1 MKIKDYLLLTGFGL
15 LTIINAV
22 KGQPSNNLESN
33 VNNSWTYVGKSK
45 HKSIPYE
52 EFMSADST
60 LMQGI
65 DNVALHSN
73 HTFVDPQGNSR
84 EIYLAIATSYGNNFF
99 NYIAHTNFLNP
110 GDKEILENVVNSCGG
125 FINTD
130 TTSSIDI
137 YKDWVT
143 ITLNECDIPV
153 SINEI
158 NSNNTLTN
166 YPNPTLNDFFVTST
180 TANINQLR
188 IYNTAGQEVYRED
201 NINKNLIH
209 LQQVLEKPGLYI
221 IRAITDDGQI
231 ISSKQ
236 VKQ

>member
-1 MKIKDYLLLTGFGL
+1 MKIKDYLLLTGVGL
-15 LTIINAV
+15 LTLINTV

-33 VNNSWTYVGKSK
+33 VNNSWKYIGISNN
-45 HKSIPYE
+45 KSIPYE

-60 LMQGI
+60 LMQGFG
-65 DNVALHSN
+65 DVALHTN

-84 EIYLAIATSYGNNFF
+84 EIYLAVATNYGNNFF
-99 NYIAHTNFLNP
+99 SYIAHTNFLNP
-110 GDKEILENVVNSCGG
+110 GDKEILVSVINSCGG

-143 ITLNECDIPV
+143 TTLNECDIPV

-158 NSNNTLTN
+158 NLNNTLTN
-166 YPNPTLNDFFVTST
+166 YPNPTLDDFFVTST
-180 TANINQLR
+180 ANINELS
-188 IYNTAGQEVYRED
+188 IYNTAGQEVYHKD
-201 NINKNLIH
+201 NIDKNLIH
-209 LQQVLEKPGLYI
+209 LQQALEKPGLYI
-221 IRAITDDGQI
+221 IRAITDNGEI
-231 ISSKQ
+231 ISTKQ